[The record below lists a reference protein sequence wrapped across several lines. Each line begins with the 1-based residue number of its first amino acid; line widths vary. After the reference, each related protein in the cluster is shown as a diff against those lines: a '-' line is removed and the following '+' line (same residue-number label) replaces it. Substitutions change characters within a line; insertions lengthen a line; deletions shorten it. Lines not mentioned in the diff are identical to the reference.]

1 MTSVESFWRKI
12 AAMDDSQLLRYNRHI
27 MLPQMGFEGQQ
38 RLCDAHV
45 LIIGLGGL
53 GSPAAMYLAA
63 AGVGQLSLADADQV
77 EITNLQRQ
85 IVHRTSN
92 IGETKVDSACATL
105 LDLNPDIQVNCIAER
120 LEGEILEQAVAAAD
134 VVLDATDNFNSRYAI
149 NAACVKYRKP
159 LVSGAAIRFE
169 GQLTVFD
176 FNDDESP
183 CYHCL
188 YPENAEV
195 IEETCSENGILAPV
209 VGIIG
214 SMQALEAIKLIS
226 RIGKPSAGR
235 LLLFDAL
242 AMEWRSMTFKRDLTC
257 AVCSTPS

>member
-1 MTSVESFWRKI
+1 
-12 AAMDDSQLLRYNRHI
+12 MDDSQLLRYNRHI
-27 MLPQMGFEGQQ
+27 MLPQIGFEGQQ

-85 IVHRTSN
+85 IVHRTSSL
-92 IGETKVDSACATL
+92 GETKVDSACVTL
-105 LDLNPDIQVNCIAER
+105 LDLNPEIQINCIAER
-120 LEGEILEQAVAAAD
+120 LQGEALEHAVVTAD
-134 VVLDATDNFNSRYAI
+134 VVLDATDNFTSRYAI
-149 NAACVKYRKP
+149 NAACVKHRTP

-169 GQLTVFD
+169 GQLAVFD
-176 FNDDESP
+176 FSDDSSP

-188 YPENAEV
+188 YPANADV
-195 IEETCSENGILAPV
+195 VEETCSENGILAPV

-214 SMQALEAIKLIS
+214 SMQALEAIKLIC
-226 RIGKPSAGR
+226 RIGERSAGR

-242 AMEWRSMTFKRDLTC
+242 ALEWRSMTFKRDSSC
-257 AVCSTPS
+257 PVCSTTSI